1 MSKSSIYHHLLR
13 RHLSGSARYEGK
25 NVIHSLIN
33 TAKPNVG
40 TLGTVELPVNAL
52 TASIKL
58 VLGDDSVEKYVP
70 PVRNGEVRVP
80 LEHLHHFKFSELP
93 LLDPNFDIPPSLF
106 NEYDEYEAFHVD
118 LDFSQ
123 KFGTGVRQLRNSFYS
138 DTLRKRTL
146 DSWAMIPFEVI
157 KL

>member
-1 MSKSSIYHHLLR
+1 MIDQY
-13 RHLSGSARYEGK
+13 
-25 NVIHSLIN
+25 NVSNAFKFDKLELAMK

-80 LEHLHHFKFSELP
+80 LEHLHHFKFPELP
-93 LLDPNFDIPPSLF
+93 LWGSNNFDIPPSLF

-123 KFGTGVRQLRNSFYS
+123 KFGTGVRQLRNSLYS

-146 DSWAMIPFEVI
+146 DSWAMIPFEVVE
-157 KL
+157 L